1 VRGICPGDT
10 AEKFVIYTAG
20 NTVTPPR
27 GASDAFLMPWHVE
40 RSKIMVRARFA
51 PVPGRHILQY
61 MAVVERPRLLC
72 LRGLDTE
79 LRYDVNQ
86 RTPPTDPDFNALI
99 WWWESLQLGSPRS
112 GG

>member
-1 VRGICPGDT
+1 MRAALQHSLAGAPGD
-10 AEKFVIYTAG
+10 G
-20 NTVTPPR
+20 PP
-27 GASDAFLMPWHVE
+27 
-40 RSKIMVRARFA
+40 RARFA

-72 LRGLDTE
+72 LRGIDSE

-86 RTPPTDPDFNALI
+86 RTPPTGSDFQNLI
-99 WWWESLQLGSPRS
+99 WWWESLQLESPPPS